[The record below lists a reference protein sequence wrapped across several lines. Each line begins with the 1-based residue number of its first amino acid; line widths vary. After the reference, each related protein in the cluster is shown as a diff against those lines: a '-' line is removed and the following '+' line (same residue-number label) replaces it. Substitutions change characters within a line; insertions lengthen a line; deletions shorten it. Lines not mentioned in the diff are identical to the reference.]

1 MLSFTINE
9 LLTLPNFMKPSL
21 NLHVLPTRID
31 CRQSYKDFYSH
42 KDRLLGKGLEVLS
55 HKPHI
60 PLKII
65 QYFLSEN
72 KKMC

>member
-1 MLSFTINE
+1 
-9 LLTLPNFMKPSL
+9 MKPSL

-60 PLKII
+60 LLKTI
-65 QYFLSEN
+65 QYFLSKN
-72 KKMC
+72 KKKVQVKPCCSRKNHVF